1 MRLLYLLTGRGSN
14 EYIQRLSD
22 LLTPVVGSNVE
33 LTVGNTPDGPTSLE
47 YGYQEAQVLPLLID
61 AVRRAESDFDG
72 VVIGCFLD
80 PGIHIAR
87 EVVSIP
93 VVGLGH
99 SSLQLASN
107 LGQKIG
113 VLAGLR
119 RLVPAIE
126 RMVHGYGMD
135 HVVNAIESTEL
146 TVSEMRINPRGAADR
161 VSAIVQELVD
171 HRQVDVVV
179 GGCGSLGEIF
189 ENLRDTTAVPLI
201 DARVAAIK
209 QLEMM
214 VDLYRLGYAK
224 TSKVGLY
231 ESPPAAVLATA

>member
-1 MRLLYLLTGRGSN
+1 MRLLYLLTGRGTTA
-14 EYIQRLSD
+14 YQQRLND
-22 LLTPVVGSNVE
+22 LLLPVVRSDVD
-33 LTVGNTPDGPTSLE
+33 LTVDTIPDGPSSLE
-47 YGYQEAQVLPLLID
+47 YVYQEAQVLPLLIEKI
-61 AVRRAESDFDG
+61 RLAESTYDG

-80 PGIHIAR
+80 PGLHIAR

-107 LGQKIG
+107 LGTNIG
-113 VLAGLR
+113 ILAGLP
-119 RLVPAIE
+119 RLVPAVA

-135 HVVNAIESTEL
+135 HIVGAIESTEL
-146 TVSEMRINPRGAADR
+146 TVSEMRTDPRGVETYVRD
-161 VSAIVQELVD
+161 IVQDFVERR
-171 HRQVDVVV
+171 HIDVVV

-189 ENLRDTTAVPLI
+189 EGMRPTTAVPLI

-209 QLEMM
+209 LLEMH

-231 ESPPAAVLATA
+231 ETPPVGVLA

>member
-1 MRLLYLLTGRGSN
+1 LLTGRSTSD
-14 EYIQRLSD
+14 YCQRLTD
-22 LLTPVVGSNVE
+22 LLSPLVRPDVE
-33 LTVGNTPDGPTSLE
+33 LTVNNIPDGPTSLE
-47 YGYQEAQVLPLLID
+47 YGYQEAQVMPLLID
-61 AVRRAESDFDG
+61 AIRRAESSYDG

-80 PGIHIAR
+80 PGLHTAR

-99 SSLQLASN
+99 SSLQLATT
-107 LGQKIG
+107 LGHKIG

-135 HVVNAIESTEL
+135 YVVGAIESTEL
-146 TVSEMRINPRGAADR
+146 TVSDMRINPKGSTAQVAE
-161 VSAIVQELVD
+161 IVQNLVD
-171 HRQVDVVV
+171 HRQVDVIV

-189 ENLRDTTAVPLI
+189 ENLRVTTAVPLI

-209 QLEMM
+209 QLEML
-214 VDLYRLGYAK
+214 VDLYRLGFAK

-231 ESPPAAVLATA
+231 ELPPAGILAAV